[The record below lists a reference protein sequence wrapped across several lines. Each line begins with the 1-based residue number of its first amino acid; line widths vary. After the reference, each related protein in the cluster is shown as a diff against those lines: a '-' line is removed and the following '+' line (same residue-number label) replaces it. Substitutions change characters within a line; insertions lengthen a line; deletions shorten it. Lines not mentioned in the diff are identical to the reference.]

1 MEAKGR
7 TLTIRA
13 LKFDPHS
20 AVSKPHFAEYKIEET
35 DSMTIFIA
43 LNLIRE
49 NQDPDLKLLT
59 LSAALGFAVA
69 AQ

>member
-35 DSMTIFIA
+35 DSMTKKSTT
-43 LNLIRE
+43 RR
-49 NQDPDLKLLT
+49 
-59 LSAALGFAVA
+59 
-69 AQ
+69 